1 MDSARKNFADSIKN
15 HNISNPKYKLIT
27 NNQGDLVVDKNV
39 AMNELI
45 AQISSPVRWDLCQ
58 KTLISSEV
66 SGVLEL
72 APGGTLVGIAK
83 REMPGIEGFAIK
95 SLDDIPEAKVF
106 MERHTSGT

>member
-1 MDSARKNFADSIKN
+1 
-15 HNISNPKYKLIT
+15 
-27 NNQGDLVVDKNV
+27 
-39 AMNELI
+39 MNELI